1 MDDNEAER
9 VERPRY
15 GFDRPEYLASHK
27 SLAVCQ
33 RELTRLT
40 ASISAQVQA
49 MADADGLTATI
60 RRSPDRCILQLGP
73 VALSV
78 AWLRST
84 MDSVAEGE
92 LLIMTWNGTLNG
104 TTSARAKY
112 SPERATKPESSAS
125 IAWQDTFTAE
135 ADDEASWGWKSAGRA
150 GRQTTDDVAAL
161 AIKRLREALKAAAAA

>member
-1 MDDNEAER
+1 MLDDNEAEG

-15 GFDRPEYLASHK
+15 GFERPDYLASHK

-40 ASISAQVQA
+40 TAVSAQVQA
-49 MADADGLTATI
+49 IADAEGTPATI
-60 RRSPDRCILQLGP
+60 RRTPDRCILQLGP

-84 MDSVAEGE
+84 MDSVAEGQ
-92 LLIMTWNGTLNG
+92 LLIVTWNGTL
-104 TTSARAKY
+104 TSRPKY
-112 SPERATKPESSAS
+112 SPERPTKPASSAT
-125 IAWQDTFTAE
+125 IAWQDTFTAD
-135 ADDEASWGWKSAGRA
+135 AADEASWSWRSENRN

-161 AIKRLREALKAAAAA
+161 AIKRLREALKASKNQ

>member
-1 MDDNEAER
+1 MMLDDNEAER

-40 ASISAQVQA
+40 AALSAQVQA
-49 MADADGLTATI
+49 IADTEGATATI
-60 RRSPDRCILQLGP
+60 RRTPDRCILQLGP

-84 MDSVAEGE
+84 MDSVAEGQ
-92 LLIMTWNGTLNG
+92 LLIMTWNGTL
-104 TTSARAKY
+104 TSRAKY
-112 SPERATKPESSAS
+112 SPERPSKPESSAS
-125 IAWQDTFTAE
+125 IVWQDTFAAD
-135 ADDEASWGWKSAGRA
+135 ADDEATWAWRSESRSGRH
-150 GRQTTDDVAAL
+150 TTDDVASL
-161 AIKRLREALKAAAAA
+161 SIKRLREALKASKND

>member
-1 MDDNEAER
+1 MLDDNEAER

-15 GFDRPEYLASHK
+15 GFERPDYLASHK

-40 ASISAQVQA
+40 TAVSAQVQA
-49 MADADGLTATI
+49 IADAEGTTATI
-60 RRSPDRCILQLGP
+60 RRTPDRCVLQLGP

-84 MDSVAEGE
+84 MDSVAEGQ
-92 LLIMTWNGTLNG
+92 LLIVTWTGNV
-104 TTSARAKY
+104 TSRPKY
-112 SPERATKPESSAS
+112 SPERPGKPESSAR

-135 ADDEASWGWKSAGRA
+135 ADDEASWSWRSENKN
-150 GRQTTDDVAAL
+150 GRQSTDDVAAL
-161 AIKRLREALKAAAAA
+161 AIKRLREVLKASKEQ